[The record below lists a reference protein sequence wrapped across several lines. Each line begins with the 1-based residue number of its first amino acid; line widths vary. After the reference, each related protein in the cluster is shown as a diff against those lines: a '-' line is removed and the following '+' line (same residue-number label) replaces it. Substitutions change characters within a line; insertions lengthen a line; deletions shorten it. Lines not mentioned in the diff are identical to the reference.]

1 MHSRFVLV
9 LILLSALAHAAS
21 AEDSDGGPRTGYF
34 ETETTVIELLGPERA
49 AAMSDLF
56 AADEK
61 LQWKIYVPKNYT
73 PAKPAGVLV
82 YITHSNSWG
91 GSTRSYNDVLDEKNL
106 IWAGVIGAGDK
117 KPMDTRMMRA
127 LLTPTFLAQSYT
139 LDPGRL
145 YVGGTSGGAHVAAIL
160 ATSKPQLFKGGLF
173 VGGALSWKDKAPAG
187 IDYVRQNRYVFLAGS
202 NHPALKQ
209 VQSTALAYREAGV
222 EHAKFIA
229 MPNVGR
235 KAPTATYIRAAIE
248 HLDGSDGAEADE

>member
-1 MHSRFVLV
+1 MRSRLIRV
-9 LILLSALAHAAS
+9 LILLSGLAHVAA
-21 AEDSDGGPRTGYF
+21 AEDGGPRTGYF
-34 ETETTVIELLGPERA
+34 ETETTVVELLGPERA

-61 LQWKIYVPKNYT
+61 LQWKIYVPQNYT

-117 KPMDTRMMRA
+117 KPMDARMMRA
-127 LLTPTFLAQSYT
+127 LLTPTFLAKSYA
-139 LDPGRL
+139 LDPERL

-173 VGGALSWKDKAPAG
+173 IGGALSWKDKVPAG
-187 IDYVRQNRYVFLAGS
+187 IDYVRQNRFAFLAGS

-222 EHAKFIA
+222 EHAKFISMA
-229 MPNVGR
+229 NVGR

-248 HLDGSDGAEADE
+248 HLDGNNDKEADE